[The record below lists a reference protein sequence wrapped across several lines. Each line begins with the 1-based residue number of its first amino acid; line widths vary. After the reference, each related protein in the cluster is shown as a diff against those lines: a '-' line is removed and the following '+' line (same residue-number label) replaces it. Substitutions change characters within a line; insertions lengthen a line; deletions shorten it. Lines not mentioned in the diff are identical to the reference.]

1 MNTTVT
7 LNPGYFSRRSLADW
21 GFALLA
27 LVGMVF
33 AFGNYQHAMDGYEKA
48 ILVCA
53 WPAAVWLGWFWRPLR
68 ALMAGVARFSVPLLV
83 EVGVGANWDQA
94 H

>member
-7 LNPGYFSRRSLADW
+7 LNPGYFCRRSLADW
-21 GFALLA
+21 AFALLA

-33 AFGNYQHAMDGYEKA
+33 AFANYQHAMDGYEKA

-68 ALMAGVARFSVPLLV
+68 HLMLAVAALALLASVAAACAALPLLL
-83 EVGVGANWDQA
+83 
-94 H
+94 